1 MAKKQK
7 KNVVHAKAAAKR
19 GPDYVIQV
27 SDPKMLRKDILEGLR
42 EVIIFMQGYDQF
54 RKVQEEKTMLFT
66 QLKNDVK
73 DIQQMIDNKLR
84 LYLPKGKV
92 HGLVKVA
99 TTREIVRE
107 VKKQP
112 TIVTRAPIIVTRVAG
127 VPVQQAPVLTPQQ
140 VVRESVPIV
149 PANEL
154 AELEAQLK
162 DIENQLQNVK

>member
-7 KNVVHAKAAAKR
+7 KQVVHAKAAEK

-66 QLKNDVK
+66 QLRNDVK
-73 DIQQMIDNKLR
+73 DIHYLIDNKLR
-84 LYLPKGKV
+84 LFLPKGKV
-92 HGLVKVA
+92 HSVVKVA
-99 TTREIVRE
+99 ATREVVRE
-107 VKKQP
+107 IKKQP
-112 TIVTRAPIIVTRVAG
+112 VVVPRAPVIVTRG
-127 VPVQQAPVLTPQQ
+127 SVPMPTPVPAAPVAK
-140 VVRESVPIV
+140 ESVPEV
-149 PANEL
+149 PASEL

-162 DIENQLQNVK
+162 DIENQLQNIK